1 MECEKSCVGLGA
13 MVHFAVMEKI
23 GTGASGYGG
32 GGASIA
38 SRFLCHSL
46 HTRILSLAH
55 TQS

>member
-1 MECEKSCVGLGA
+1 